1 MITLLK
7 RWSMSLLFLTAAST
21 AFAQDATKPEKE
33 FNKVYGGLG
42 FGLDYG
48 GFGAKIEYLP
58 IEEIGV
64 FAGVGY
70 NLEEAGWNVGV
81 SYKLKVSKRVSL
93 NPLVMYGYNA
103 VLQVDG
109 ASEYNMVSYGTTFGA
124 NVDIYVGNRGDKI
137 SAGLYVPI
145 RSKKFMDNYDEVK
158 DSSYIEMK
166 NELWPIAIGV
176 GYNWK
181 LN

>member
-1 MITLLK
+1 MITLFK
-7 RWSMSLLFLTAAST
+7 RLSISLLFLTAAST
-21 AFAQDATKPEKE
+21 AFAQDTAKPEKE
-33 FNKVYGGLG
+33 FNKIYGGLG
-42 FGLDYG
+42 LGLDYG
-48 GFGAKIEYLP
+48 GLGAKIEYLP

-81 SYKLKVSKRVSL
+81 SYKLKVSERVSI
-93 NPLVMYGYNA
+93 NPLVMYGYNG
-103 VLQVDG
+103 VLKVDG
-109 ASEYNMVSYGTTFGA
+109 ASEYNMVSYGTTYGI
-124 NVDIYVGNRGDKI
+124 NVDIHVGSRRDKI
-137 SAGLYVPI
+137 SAGLYVPV

-158 DSSYIEMK
+158 DSSFIEMQ